1 MTGDV
6 AGRAAERRAGRVPFV
21 SAKVVYAERPTSA
34 RPGDE
39 AIVLADGT
47 MEGFVGG
54 DCAEATVRAQA
65 LAVLDGGEPVVLRIS
80 PSPEDPL
87 PGKVMAHNPCLSGGT
102 LEIFL
107 EPVQPA
113 PLVAVYGD
121 TPIARALRELS
132 GPLGYDSV
140 AATDPGSVPADA
152 TAVVVA
158 THGRDEPAILT
169 AALCAGVEYVG
180 LVASPKRGAAVV
192 AALDVDEAARARIVT
207 PAGLDIGARTAP
219 EIALSILAD
228 IVARRPRPSATPA
241 VTSGGDRAP
250 DDRAEAATA
259 VDPVCGMTVAAVEA
273 SLHLDHAGH
282 RYYFCGSGCLR
293 AFAADP
299 ASYGA
304 PAAG

>member
-1 MTGDV
+1 MNGDV
-6 AGRAAERRAGRVPFV
+6 AGRAAELRARRVPFV
-21 SAKVVYAERPTSA
+21 SAKVVLAERPTSA

-65 LAVLDGGEPVVLRIS
+65 LAVLDAGEPVVLRIS
-80 PSPEDPL
+80 PTPEEPL

-121 TPIARALRELS
+121 TPIARALCELS
-132 GPLGYDSV
+132 APLGYESV
-140 AATDPGSVPADA
+140 EASDPATVPADA
-152 TAVVVA
+152 TAVLVA

-169 AALCAGVEYVG
+169 AALRAGVEYVG
-180 LVASPKRGAAVV
+180 LVASPKRGAAVL
-192 AALDVDEAARARIVT
+192 AGLDVDDTMRTRIVT

-219 EIALSILAD
+219 EVALSILAD

-241 VTSGGDRAP
+241 VAPGGAAASDSA
-250 DDRAEAATA
+250 AEDATA
-259 VDPVCGMTVAAVEA
+259 IDPVCGMTVAAVEA
-273 SLHLDHAGH
+273 SLHLDHDGH

-299 ASYGA
+299 ASY
-304 PAAG
+304 PS